1 MAQAEK
7 EYVALVR
14 GIQENGGVECEQSPD
29 AFFIEQGDPNRQYKV
44 KLAKSI
50 CNDCPV
56 KFLCLEYALESNED
70 EGIWGGL
77 TNSERKAIRRRRA
90 A

>member
-14 GIQENGGVECEQSPD
+14 GIQENGGVGMSKALCAE
-29 AFFIEQGDPNRQYKV
+29 
-44 KLAKSI
+44 
-50 CNDCPV
+50 CPV
-56 KFLCLEYALESNED
+56 NLLCLEYALESNED